1 MIFVFLYIEDIFM
14 LNSCVPD
21 SEGNA
26 GGRKEPRAVG
36 GGSLYCH
43 RRQQETSPL
52 LNLSCPNIAAPRSG
66 KKKQKKVFDAWQR
79 MAKEGKGC
87 DYSRPDTEHS

>member
-52 LNLSCPNIAAPRSG
+52 LNLSCPPPLRIVAASKREKLS
-66 KKKQKKVFDAWQR
+66 QKLVASDA
-79 MAKEGKGC
+79 
-87 DYSRPDTEHS
+87 